1 MSASRLG
8 VTALQLAK
16 ERASEKIDP
25 FVIFPAVGTE
35 QSLGQRV
42 PLVGVPDE
50 QVDISDPAGEFLH
63 SRHSSSF
70 VVGIVC
76 PGKVLA

>member
-1 MSASRLG
+1 M
-8 VTALQLAK
+8 TALQLAN
-16 ERASEKIDP
+16 EQASEKVDP
-25 FVIFPAVGTE
+25 YVIFAAVGTE

-50 QVDISDPAGEFLH
+50 QVDIPDPAGEFLH
-63 SRHSSSF
+63 SSHSSSF

-76 PGKVLA
+76 PGKVLV